1 MTTPLRRQYL
11 EIKRR
16 YPHAVLFFRLG
27 DFYETFDQD
36 AETVARELEITLTSR
51 PVGKDQRVPLA
62 GIPHHALDPYLAKLI
77 AKGYKV
83 AICEQVEEPG
93 KGKTLVERRVVR
105 VVTPGTLVEEN
116 LLERGA
122 NNYLA
127 ALLPGDAPSTE
138 LRAGSCGLAHV
149 DISTGEFAC
158 TQLDAEAA
166 AAELD
171 RLRPA
176 ELLLP
181 QGASPPP
188 GAAATL
194 TPLPAAAF
202 DPEATVRR
210 LLEHFGSPSLEGL
223 GLSGLTLAATAA
235 GAALAY
241 LGENQP
247 AALAHI
253 SRLSYY
259 RPGGFMLLDANT
271 RRNLELFQTMRADP
285 EGRQG
290 LSLLS
295 VLDHT
300 KTAMGARLLRKW
312 LGQPLL
318 DITAIRERQD
328 GVQLFFDSAVRRGRT
343 SALLAKVPDLE
354 RLLARV
360 STAATAS
367 PGAATPRDL
376 VGLRR
381 GLEGVPALREAIDHD
396 PASVEGKR
404 AVHEELLAGLH
415 PCAEAAV
422 LIAAAIADDPQE
434 GAIIRAGF
442 SEELDALRTTAR
454 DARQYLADLERR
466 ERDRTGIKSLKVG
479 YNKVFGYYI
488 EVSKANLR
496 HVPPDYQRR
505 QTLVGGERFTTPEL
519 QEHEYRVLHAQERQQ
534 ELEQSLLRQVC
545 AQAAAHGPRILEAAA
560 AVALVDVY
568 CALAEA
574 AARYGY
580 TRPTVDDGDS
590 VVVRDGRH
598 PVVERMLPEG
608 TFVPNDA
615 DLSSSDAQ
623 VIVLTGPNM
632 AGKST
637 YLRQLALIALLAQ
650 VGSFVPAAEAR
661 IGLVDRIFSR
671 VGALDDIAAGRS
683 TFMVEMLETAAI
695 LHAATPR
702 SLLLF
707 DEIGRGTSTYDGMA
721 IARAVVEFIHS
732 SDRVGAAKTLF
743 ATHYHELTDLAAV
756 LPRVRNYNVAVAEEE
771 GRVVFLHRILPG
783 GADRSYGVHVAQ
795 LAGLPRPVV
804 LRAQELLEELEA
816 QRDRRSPARRP
827 RREAPQ
833 LPLFAPDGALAREL
847 AALDVDSLTPLQAI
861 TKLYELAQKARA
873 SQGQA

>member
-16 YPHAVLFFRLG
+16 YPHAILFFRLG

-62 GIPHHALDPYLAKLI
+62 GIPHHALDSYLAKLV

-83 AICEQVEEPG
+83 AICEQMDPSTGLRAGEPG
-93 KGKTLVERRVVR
+93 KGKALVDRRVVR

-127 ALLPGDAPSTE
+127 ALVGGD
-138 LRAGSCGLAHV
+138 GSCGLAHV

-158 TQLDAEAA
+158 TQVDAEAA
-166 AAELD
+166 AAELE

-181 QGASPPP
+181 QGTAAPP
-188 GAAATL
+188 GMTATL
-194 TPLPAAAF
+194 TPLPGAAF
-202 DPEATVRR
+202 DPDAASER
-210 LLEHFGSPSLEGL
+210 LLAHFGSASLEGL
-223 GLSGLTLAATAA
+223 GLAGLTLAATAA
-235 GAALAY
+235 GAVLAY
-241 LGENQP
+241 LQENQP
-247 AALAHI
+247 AALSHVA
-253 SRLSYY
+253 RLTYY
-259 RPGGFMLLDANT
+259 RPGGFMLLDGNT
-271 RRNLELFQTMRADP
+271 RRNLELFDSLRPDP
-285 EGRQG
+285 DGRRP
-290 LSLLS
+290 LTVLS
-295 VLDHT
+295 VLDQT
-300 KTAMGARLLRKW
+300 KTAMGARLLRRW

-318 DITAIRERQD
+318 DITAIRQRQD

-343 SALLAKVPDLE
+343 TSILAKVPDLE

-360 STAATAS
+360 ATAATAS
-367 PGAATPRDL
+367 PGPATPRDL
-376 VGLRR
+376 VALRR
-381 GLEGVPALREAIDHD
+381 GLEAVPGLREAVDHD
-396 PASVEGKR
+396 PGSIEGKR
-404 AVHEELLAGLH
+404 AAHEEQLAGLH
-415 PCAEAAV
+415 PCAEAAG
-422 LIAAAIADDPQE
+422 LIAAAVAEDPQQE
-434 GAIIRAGF
+434 AVIRPGF
-442 SEELDALRTTAR
+442 SEELDALRSAAR
-454 DARQYLADLERR
+454 DARQFLADLERR
-466 ERDRTGIKSLKVG
+466 ERERTGIKSLKVG

-488 EVSKANLR
+488 EVSKSNQR
-496 HVPPDYQRR
+496 HAPPDYQRR

-519 QEHEYRVLHAQERQQ
+519 LEHEYRVLHARERQE
-534 ELEQSLLRQVC
+534 ELEQQLLRQVC
-545 AQAAAHGPRILEAAA
+545 AQVAAQGPRILDTAG

-574 AARYGY
+574 AVRYGY
-580 TRPTVDDGDS
+580 VRPALDEGDA
-590 VVVRDGRH
+590 VVIRDGRH

-608 TFVPNDA
+608 SFVPNDA
-615 DLSSSDAQ
+615 ELSSAEAQ

-637 YLRQLALIALLAQ
+637 YLRQVALIALLAQ

-661 IGLVDRIFSR
+661 MGIVDRIFSR

-695 LHAATPR
+695 LHGATPR

-721 IARAVVEFIHS
+721 IARAVVEFIHNQPQ
-732 SDRVGAAKTLF
+732 VAAKTLF
-743 ATHYHELTDLAAV
+743 ATHYHELTDLASV
-756 LPRVRNYNVAVAEEE
+756 LPRVRNYTVAVAEEE

-804 LRAQELLEELEA
+804 LRAHELLGELEA
-816 QRDRRSPARRP
+816 GRERGASASRRRQA
-827 RREAPQ
+827 EAPQ
-833 LPLFAPDGALAREL
+833 LALFAPDGALAREL
-847 AALDVDSLTPLQAI
+847 AALDVDSLTPLEAI
-861 TKLYELAQKARA
+861 TKLYELAERARE
-873 SQGQA
+873 G